1 MFSKSPAII
10 SSGLFLIA
18 IIILLLD
25 ANTQLFLLINKVGT
39 AFVDETWIFLTLF
52 GNQMIALVLL
62 SIPFSRQPDLLRVA
76 LIAVL
81 ASFLITSGIKELI
94 GLERPYLFLDP
105 ASFHLIGEK
114 LTSPAFPSGHTATAF
129 AIMGGIGFYF
139 KNNALLL
146 LMLFLATLVGVSRIM
161 LGVHWPIDVVVG
173 AALGWVCAW
182 LGVSLIEAHFLRDH
196 DIWNYVT
203 YTIYLFIASYLFWK
217 GTQYPEAYWVVKIM
231 SGFGILVLLGAF
243 IWLFRGGRKEPIR
256 VTGWLS

>member
-25 ANTQLFLLINKVGT
+25 ANTQLFLWINKIGI

-52 GNQMIALVLL
+52 GNQMVALVLL
-62 SIPFSRQPDLLRVA
+62 SILFWRHLNLLRAV

-81 ASFLITSGIKELI
+81 ISFLITHGIKEFI
-94 GLERPYLFLDP
+94 GLERPYALLNP

-114 LTSPAFPSGHTATAF
+114 LTNPAFPSGHTATAF
-129 AIMGGIGFYF
+129 AIMGSIGFYF
-139 KNNALLL
+139 KDNALLL
-146 LMLFLATLVGVSRIM
+146 LMLFFATLVGVSRIM

-203 YTIYLFIASYLFWK
+203 YTIYLLIASYLFWK
-217 GTQYPEAYWVVKIM
+217 GTQYPVTYWVIKII
-231 SGFGILVLLGAF
+231 SGLAILMLLSAF
-243 IWLFRGGRKEPIR
+243 IWLFRGGKKEPIR